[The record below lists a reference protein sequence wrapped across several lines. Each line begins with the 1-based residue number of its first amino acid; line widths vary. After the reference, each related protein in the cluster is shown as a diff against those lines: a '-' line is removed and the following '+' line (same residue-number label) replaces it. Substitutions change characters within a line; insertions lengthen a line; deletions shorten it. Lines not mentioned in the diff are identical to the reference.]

1 LSENV
6 GETFEIPFT
15 LTTNDYYDNTED
27 FALNYANACDI
38 IIELKDAYGDGWNGA
53 SLTVKFSDD
62 TDDKTLTISNG
73 YSETHTFTV
82 KANVE
87 ISLEWEKG
95 DYDSEC
101 SFLIKKNNGIV
112 IYSSPTFQNKGDL
125 LFSWINE
132 CSCENMSFTMCDAV
146 ENLQGIQNQ
155 HVIEL
160 SWDAAEGATSY
171 DIYRGTRFMGNTSET
186 SFTDD
191 YELTEGTYLY
201 NVQANYDDDCEG
213 ILSKT
218 EVTFSTESIK
228 ENEFVNVSIFPNPN
242 DGEFT
247 IKCDNMS
254 RIIVYNVI
262 GNVVKDIEVNT
273 DNYVVEGLNPG
284 IYFVNIKNNDN
295 YIIKKVVVR

>member
-1 LSENV
+1 
-6 GETFEIPFT
+6 
-15 LTTNDYYDNTED
+15 
-27 FALNYANACDI
+27 
-38 IIELKDAYGDGWNGA
+38 
-53 SLTVKFSDD
+53 
-62 TDDKTLTISNG
+62 
-73 YSETHTFTV
+73 
-82 KANVE
+82 
-87 ISLEWEKG
+87 
-95 DYDSEC
+95 
-101 SFLIKKNNGIV
+101 
-112 IYSSPTFQNKGDL
+112 
-125 LFSWINE
+125 
-132 CSCENMSFTMCDAV
+132 MCDAV

-254 RIIVYNVI
+254 CIIVYNVI

-284 IYFVNIKNNDN
+284 VYFVNIKNNDN